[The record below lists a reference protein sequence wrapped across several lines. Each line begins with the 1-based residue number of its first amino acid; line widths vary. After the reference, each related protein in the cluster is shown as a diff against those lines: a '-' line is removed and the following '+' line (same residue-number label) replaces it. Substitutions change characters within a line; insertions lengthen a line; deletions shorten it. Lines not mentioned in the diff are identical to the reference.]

1 MRLLFCAFILT
12 LLVIEKYQ
20 NASVLETSFRLYV
33 KISTLLWIKKMTIE
47 TFWTGVNKG
56 KLHSLIFEIV
66 SLSSVKS
73 QNIVIWISST
83 P

>member
-20 NASVLETSFRLYV
+20 NASVLETSFRFYV

-47 TFWTGVNKG
+47 TGVNKG

-66 SLSSVKS
+66 PLSSVKS